1 MSFRFSSNC
10 RIAIGSRDDRYDRR
24 GRRTIDSRIILIVAL
39 FCFQWIVRFDYCTEI
54 TEPVR
59 MRKRASSTRRTMPT
73 DLLDAEAA
81 RKRTTCAQ
89 NAGMVTPW

>member
-1 MSFRFSSNC
+1 MSFRFSSNS
-10 RIAIGSRDDRYDRR
+10 RTAIGSRDDRYDRR
-24 GRRTIDSRIILIVAL
+24 GRRIIDSRIILIVAL

-59 MRKRASSTRRTMPT
+59 MRKRASSTRRTMST

-89 NAGMVTPW
+89 SAGMVTPW